1 LEFEGD
7 LPLSQSEYIF
17 LFLIRCA
24 SRTVVLELDDEE
36 DDDDEDDEDDD
47 EDDED
52 DDEDDEE
59 VCEFLELETLPW
71 REVDRL
77 LSLLSPEVSS
87 SP

>member
-1 LEFEGD
+1 MIKVDERLEIIMKD
-7 LPLSQSEYIF
+7 KPLKLTSIKRLFVIINISQ
-17 LFLIRCA
+17 
-24 SRTVVLELDDEE
+24 TNTELDDEE
-36 DDDDEDDEDDD
+36 DDDD

>member
-1 LEFEGD
+1 LVFEGD
-7 LPLSQSEYIF
+7 LALLQSEYIF

-36 DDDDEDDEDDD
+36 DDDDEDDD
-47 EDDED
+47 
-52 DDEDDEE
+52 DDEE

-77 LSLLSPEVSS
+77 LSLLSPEVAS

>member
-36 DDDDEDDEDDD
+36 DDDDEDDDDD
-47 EDDED
+47 DD
-52 DDEDDEE
+52 DDEE